1 MTPFSDHISPV
12 AATTSLN
19 VCAFM
24 IYTFHGF
31 RHRFSA
37 FSFWSF
43 FLMGR
48 SPMPACPSRFL
59 TLRLCPG
66 IFSLP
71 SSSPPSASWGR
82 PLRLFID
89 SIPPALSCVVLNPC
103 LYVCEPVGSKGLSDE
118 PSFSR
123 GRDPSHQPNL
133 YYFLCAI
140 FPFSSRCVRPSFFF
154 FCHYSVFFYPPFY
167 SPSRNGL

>member
-89 SIPPALSCVVLNPC
+89 SLLPSIVSRHF
-103 LYVCEPVGSKGLSDE
+103 
-118 PSFSR
+118 SFSFHAFPQFAKLVFPLSLNILL
-123 GRDPSHQPNL
+123 GHIYEGVFVAGKIQSHQL
-133 YYFLCAI
+133 SLA
-140 FPFSSRCVRPSFFF
+140 
-154 FCHYSVFFYPPFY
+154 
-167 SPSRNGL
+167 